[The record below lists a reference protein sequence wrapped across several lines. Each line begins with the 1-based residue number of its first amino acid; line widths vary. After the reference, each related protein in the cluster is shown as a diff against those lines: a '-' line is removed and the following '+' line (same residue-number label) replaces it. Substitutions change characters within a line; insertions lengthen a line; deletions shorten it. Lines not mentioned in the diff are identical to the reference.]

1 MNIGWCSTSQSTEGT
16 LSGGWITSLGH
27 TVTSPDLSADWT
39 TEFILWKQK
48 YHLFFQTNP
57 IFIIKHTLTCTITY
71 RHNHLIFQYLAY
83 VEFVKLTS
91 SDLIRTFFYC
101 TKIKLGFGTRS
112 NLDCPLP
119 RPPSPNR
126 LIIMYFILYLISHRH
141 CISICMH
148 S

>member
-1 MNIGWCSTSQSTEGT
+1 MLYQSVDWGYLEWRLNNIAGSYCHLPRP
-16 LSGGWITSLGH
+16 LSWLNDRVHSVKTKI
-27 TVTSPDLSADWT
+27 SP
-39 TEFILWKQK
+39 
-48 YHLFFQTNP
+48 FFQTNP

-126 LIIMYFILYLISHRH
+126 LIKMYFILYLISHRH
-141 CISICMH
+141 CISIYMH